1 MTTEMEAFALLR
13 DAFPKMTLIEV
24 IQEGLMND
32 TDQAAVD
39 DGFGTDYDGALAQRS
54 NMTDVIANPDTGEAD
69 WSDVEASVNYPEQ
82 PANPHNHRFT
92 ISFDPSKPPFVV
104 VRANTAAEL
113 RAAFDELVESGAYA
127 VMAAAQAALKSA
139 GSAPLPA
146 AAGAPQFQAM
156 AQQTFNQQPA
166 QQFPGV
172 TGQAPA
178 QWQNAG
184 APAFAAA
191 PPAGPQVPQ
200 GWYRLNVPF
209 PQKTVFDAIV
219 AQHGFKKADPNYG
232 GQVSFQKTPIKA
244 WYCAPEVAGAF
255 AQFSPVDAHS

>member
-1 MTTEMEAFALLR
+1 MTTEMEAFASLR
-13 DAFPKMTLIEV
+13 EAFPEMTLIEV
-24 IQEGLMND
+24 IKEKL
-32 TDQAAVD
+32 
-39 DGFGTDYDGALAQRS
+39 
-54 NMTDVIANPDTGEAD
+54 MTDVIDATAANADQD
-69 WSDVEASVNYPEQ
+69 WSDVEGSASFPEV
-82 PANPHNHRFT
+82 PANPHNHLFT
-92 ISFDPSKPPFVV
+92 LSLVPDKAPFLVI
-104 VRANTAAEL
+104 RANTARDLVQTMESL
-113 RAAFDELVESGAYA
+113 EQDGVYAAMGKAQTTFRTQS
-127 VMAAAQAALKSA
+127 QAA
-139 GSAPLPA
+139 PPA

-156 AQQTFNQQPA
+156 AQQTFTQQPA

-184 APAFAAA
+184 APAFTPA

-209 PQKTVFDAIV
+209 PQKNAFDAIV